1 MKQVKLICPKEPEPT
16 LLVSLGEEE
25 CRALVH
31 HELTYDGK
39 LLDCHRLRAGE
50 RQIIVSVYERCYFRV
65 GNALTATVTIDD
77 LEGAT
82 RVHWVC
88 GGGSDS
94 ALVSFDWG
102 AADYFGTQIRKVLQ
116 EYELKKTKE
125 G

>member
-16 LLVSLGEEE
+16 LLVSLGAEE

-50 RQIIVSVYERCYFRV
+50 KQIIVSVYERCYFRV

-82 RVHWVC
+82 RVHW
-88 GGGSDS
+88 
-94 ALVSFDWG
+94 G
-102 AADYFGTQIRKVLQ
+102 AADHFGTQIRKVLQ